1 MQQKALLYL
10 ILASLVFQACTKK
23 AVPLLT
29 IEPPKINIEEIDF
42 EYFHGKARVNFRDN
56 KKEREVRSTIRVRKD
71 SIIWMTFSVV
81 GVQGGKA
88 LINKDSI
95 VIVSTVDKEYY
106 VFDYVELSDRF
117 KFKIDYDIIQAAFL
131 GNPVAPRL
139 PEDIVTEDPSFNI
152 LKQSR
157 GPVSIKSYINAAS
170 TKVEKVE
177 MTESNSNNSLTINYS
192 NFQQVGPKIFPY
204 NGVIS
209 LFYKTAAGILNNT
222 ITFEYTKAE
231 VGDRELRFPFNIP
244 RKYERR

>member
-10 ILASLVFQACTKK
+10 ILVIFVFQACTKK

-29 IEPPKINIEEIDF
+29 VEPKKLNIEEIDF

-56 KKEREVRSTIRVRKD
+56 KKEREVKSTIRVRKD

-95 VIVSTVDKEYY
+95 VIVSTIDKEYY
-106 VFDYVELSDRF
+106 VFTYAEMSDRF
-117 KFKIDYDIIQAAFL
+117 KFKIDYSIIQAAFL

-139 PEDIVTEDPSFNI
+139 PSDIITEDPSFNI
-152 LKQSR
+152 LQQTR

-170 TKVEKVE
+170 TKVEKIE